1 MPLTKE
7 VLETYRTGLESE
19 RQQVFNTFQAIN
31 GGLQVVEKMLK
42 FLELEGTSAVVGP
55 SDLGLSETKQ

>member
-7 VLETYRTGLESE
+7 ILETYQKGLENE

-31 GGLQVVEKMLK
+31 GGLQVVEKLLK
-42 FLELEGTSAVVGP
+42 FLELERGDSNVTP
-55 SDLGLSETKQ
+55 SDLGLSEVKQ

>member
-7 VLETYRTGLESE
+7 VLETYRNGLEGE

-31 GGLQVVEKMLK
+31 GGLQVVEKLLK
-42 FLELEGTSAVVGP
+42 FLELEGTSVGP
-55 SDLGLSETKQ
+55 SDLGLSEVK

>member
-7 VLETYRTGLESE
+7 ILETYQKGLENE

-31 GGLQVVEKMLK
+31 GGLQVVEKLLK
-42 FLELEGTSAVVGP
+42 FLELEEGGQPTP
-55 SDLGLSETKQ
+55 SDLGLSNE